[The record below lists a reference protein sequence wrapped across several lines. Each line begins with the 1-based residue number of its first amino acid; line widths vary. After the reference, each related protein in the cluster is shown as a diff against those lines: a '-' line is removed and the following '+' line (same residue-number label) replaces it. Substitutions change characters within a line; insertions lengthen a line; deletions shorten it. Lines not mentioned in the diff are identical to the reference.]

1 MLASYLREPGAT
13 RVSELLLDSQNDCWM
28 SIINVGE
35 LYYKVARQE
44 NINVAEEARVW
55 LNSFPILFV
64 DVDWPMTRQAA
75 SIKATYPLAYAD
87 CFAAALAQQLDA
99 ALVTGDREFEQ
110 LERAGLLD
118 VEWLTPARA

>member
-13 RVSELLLDSQNDCWM
+13 RVSELLLDLQNDCWM

-64 DVDWPMTRQAA
+64 DVNWPMTRQAA

-99 ALVTGDREFEQ
+99 ALVTGHREFEQ

>member
-99 ALVTGDREFEQ
+99 ALVTGHREFEQ
-110 LERAGLLD
+110 LRGLD
-118 VEWLTPARA
+118 

>member
-99 ALVTGDREFEQ
+99 ALVTGHREFEQ
-110 LERAGLLD
+110 LQRAGLID
-118 VEWLTPARA
+118 VEWLPRARA

>member
-99 ALVTGDREFEQ
+99 ALVT
-110 LERAGLLD
+110 AIANSSNCSGLD
-118 VEWLTPARA
+118 

>member
-13 RVSELLLDSQNDCWM
+13 RVSELLLDLQNDCWM

-44 NINVAEEARVW
+44 NIKMAEEARVW
-55 LNSFPILFV
+55 LNRFPILFV

-99 ALVTGDREFEQ
+99 ALVTGHREFEQ
-110 LERAGLLD
+110 LQRAGLID
-118 VEWLTPARA
+118 VEWLPRARA

>member
-13 RVSELLLDSQNDCWM
+13 RVSELLLDLQNDCWM

-99 ALVTGDREFEQ
+99 ALVTGHREFEQ
-110 LERAGLLD
+110 LQRAGLID
-118 VEWLTPARA
+118 VEWLPRARA

>member
-13 RVSELLLDSQNDCWM
+13 RVSALLLDSQNDCWM

-99 ALVTGDREFEQ
+99 ALVTGHREFEQ
-110 LERAGLLD
+110 LQRAGLID
-118 VEWLTPARA
+118 VEWLPRARA